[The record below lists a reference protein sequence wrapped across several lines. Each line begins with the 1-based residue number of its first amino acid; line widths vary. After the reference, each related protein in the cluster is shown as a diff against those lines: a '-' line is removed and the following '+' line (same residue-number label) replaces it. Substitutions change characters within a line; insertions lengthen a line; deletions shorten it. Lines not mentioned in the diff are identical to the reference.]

1 MSLRRVGWLAAL
13 GLAIVVEASCGDI
26 YRPVVIPI
34 NINPPQPGNFHAVY
48 SVNANVSFNPGSSMQ
63 VDVSG
68 DSDIGAANVGVN
80 PTHLAILPNF
90 ARVFVASA
98 GSIYAGDPDIVTAFS
113 PAGDSSTGTGLGAPT
128 VFSMPNVGSGPLATI
143 DAISEAGD
151 VVTVTLSSPLSNA
164 AVGALISISSV
175 TVSGYDGIFQISA
188 VNGSTIQYLDSAT
201 GLAAATGGT
210 ATVPITCSYL
220 PDYVATAQNTQAFV
234 ANYGT
239 ENGANCNVPS
249 TDSVAAMNVSQNG
262 ITNIAYLGAGAHP
275 VAMVETSDT
284 VNLYVLNQG
293 FNNVVDLSPADLT
306 TMATIPVGNT
316 PAWAALR
323 PDNQRLYVVTQGDGN
338 LYTIST
344 VTNTVLSTQS
354 VGGPGANYVLY
365 DGTRSRLYVTN
376 PAAGAIY
383 VFSATTDPPTPITT
397 LTIAAPPVTNSL
409 SNCGT
414 YTCTYS
420 SVAPT
425 SIAAL
430 PDGSRFYVASYV
442 TGTAAQAGNPS
453 TCPDP
458 TVTTPGCVIGQISVY
473 DAATFTLKTTIFPL
487 IPASGTTQP
496 FAVPPVAYCAPV
508 APFTPT
514 AARFR
519 MSAAASVDSNR
530 AYASMCDGG
539 WVAIVATYPHATSTG
554 TNNTGDVLTNDLDT
568 PFSAAPPL
576 ANGLPALQYPIFL
589 LPGQ

>member
-1 MSLRRVGWLAAL
+1 MSLRRVVWLAAL
-13 GLAIVVEASCGDI
+13 GLAVVLGPSCGDI
-26 YRPVVIPI
+26 YRPVVLPV

-63 VDVSG
+63 IDVSG

-80 PTHLAILPNF
+80 PTHAAILPNF
-90 ARVFVASA
+90 SRVFVASA
-98 GSIYAGDPDIVTAFS
+98 GTLYAGDPDIVTAFT
-113 PAGDSSTGTGLGAPT
+113 PAADISTGTGLGTPT
-128 VFSMPNVGSGPLATI
+128 VFTMPNVGSGPLATI
-143 DAISEAGD
+143 NTISESGN
-151 VVTVTLSSPLSNA
+151 VVTVSLSSSLSNA
-164 AVGALISISSV
+164 IVGALISISSV
-175 TVSGYDGIFQISA
+175 SVSGYDGIFQISA
-188 VNGSTIQYLDSAT
+188 VNGATIQYLDSVT

-210 ATVPITCSYL
+210 ATVPVNCSYL

-239 ENGANCNVPS
+239 ENGLNCNVPS
-249 TDSVAAMNVSQNG
+249 TDSVAAMNVASNG
-262 ITNIAYLGAGAHP
+262 LTNIAYLGAGAHP
-275 VAMVETSDT
+275 VSMVETSDT

-306 TMATIPVGNT
+306 TMATIPLGNT

-323 PDNQRLYVVTQGDGN
+323 PDNQRLYVVTQGDGM

-344 VTNTVLSTQS
+344 VSNTVLATQS
-354 VGGPGANYVLY
+354 VGGPGANYVFY
-365 DGTRSRLYVTN
+365 DATRSRLFVTN
-376 PAAGAIY
+376 PTAGTVYI
-383 VFSATTDPPTPITT
+383 FSATTDPPTPITT
-397 LTIAAPPVTNSL
+397 LTIAAPPVANVP
-409 SNCGT
+409 SNCGS

-425 SIAAL
+425 SVTAL

-442 TGTAAQAGNPS
+442 TGTATLAGNSS

-473 DAATFTLKTTIFPL
+473 DAATLSLKTTIFPL
-487 IPASGTTQP
+487 IPPSGTTQP
-496 FAVPPVAYCAPV
+496 FAEPPVAYCAPV
-508 APFTPT
+508 TPYT
-514 AARFR
+514 PSSARFR

-530 AYASMCDGG
+530 AYASLCDGG
-539 WVAIVATYPHATSTG
+539 WVAIVATYPSATSTG
-554 TNNTGDVLTNDLDT
+554 INNTGDILSSDLDT